1 MELFEA
7 MEKRHSYRKEY
18 TDTPIPKED
27 LLKIV
32 EAGRLAPSGKN
43 AQTTT
48 FVIVDDPEILR
59 EFGEMLER
67 PASMKSA
74 KAAIVLVTKPER
86 VFCGHTFHL
95 EDMSAAAQNML
106 LAATALGYASVWVQ
120 GGLLMNGVAERI
132 NELLNVPVGQYA
144 QVLLPIGVPAE
155 EMAQPVEKPLAERV
169 VFNRF

>member
-7 MEKRHSYRKEY
+7 MEKRHSYRKAY
-18 TDTPIPKED
+18 TDAPIPKED

-95 EDMSAAAQNML
+95 EDMSAAVQNML
-106 LAATALGYASVWVQ
+106 LAVTALGYASVWVQ

-155 EMAQPVEKPLAERV
+155 EMAQPVKKPLEERV

>member
-7 MEKRHSYRKEY
+7 IEKRHSYRKAY
-18 TDTPIPKED
+18 TDAPIPKED

-32 EAGRLAPSGKN
+32 DAGRMAPSGCN

-48 FVIVDDPEILR
+48 FVIVDDPKILR

-74 KAAIVLVTKPER
+74 KAAIVLVANPER
-86 VFCGHTFHL
+86 VYCGHTFYL

-106 LAATALGYASVWVQ
+106 LATTALGYASVWVQ

-132 NELLNVPVGQYA
+132 NELLNVPAGQCA
-144 QVLLPIGVPAE
+144 QLLLPIGVPAE
-155 EMAQPVEKPLAERV
+155 EMAQPVKKPLEERV